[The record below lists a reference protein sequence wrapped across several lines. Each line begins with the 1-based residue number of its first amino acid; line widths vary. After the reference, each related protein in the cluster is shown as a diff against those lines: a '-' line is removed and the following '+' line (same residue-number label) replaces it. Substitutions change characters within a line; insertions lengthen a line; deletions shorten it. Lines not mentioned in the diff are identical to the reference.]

1 MEFCKDLVGRADGQ
15 TDEKEIF
22 FLAKFQ
28 TGSESKYK
36 KMDKCTHCGKYNTVC
51 WLDYPW
57 Y

>member
-15 TDEKEIF
+15 PDEKEIF

-36 KMDKCTHCGKYNTVC
+36 KMAKCIHCGKYNTVC
-51 WLDYPW
+51 
-57 Y
+57 